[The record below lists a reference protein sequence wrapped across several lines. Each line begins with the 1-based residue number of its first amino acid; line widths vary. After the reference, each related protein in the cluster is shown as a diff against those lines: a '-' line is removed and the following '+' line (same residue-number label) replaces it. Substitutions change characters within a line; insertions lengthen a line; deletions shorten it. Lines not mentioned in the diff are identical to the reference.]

1 MLKLFKL
8 LKKIIVISIVI
19 IVVLVGAIFTYHQYQ
34 LSRES
39 SFIQNK
45 GTIVEFD
52 QKKINV
58 YTEGAGEDTFVF
70 MAGSGI
76 AAPVYELKG
85 LYSKFS
91 RDHKIVV
98 VERAG
103 YGYSYVFN
111 DDRDIDTIL
120 EQTRKALA
128 QSGNKPPYILV
139 PHSLSGLEAIYWA
152 QKYPQEIKSIVAI
165 DIGLPSGYAKHK
177 FDFSDKVSIKAM
189 NLLTKLG
196 FQRLLPSATYDPEV
210 IDQSFLSTKE
220 KEIFKALSYK
230 KAFNDDI
237 EKELLESNANAQK
250 SISLPLPKNTPILL
264 LSAYTDQNE
273 NSKEIKQKNKD
284 YKAFADN
291 LNKSEVEK
299 VEGKHSLYLYAPDE
313 IYQLATDF
321 IYGNPK

>member
-8 LKKIIVISIVI
+8 LKTIIVIIIVI

-39 SFIQNK
+39 SLIQNK
-45 GTIVEFD
+45 GTIVEFG

-70 MAGSGI
+70 MPGSGI
-76 AAPVYELKG
+76 AAPVYEMKG

-91 RDHKIVV
+91 RNHKIVV
-98 VERAG
+98 VEKAG
-103 YGYSYVFN
+103 YGYSDVFN

-128 QSGNKPPYILV
+128 QSENKPPYILV

-152 QKYPQEIKSIVAI
+152 QKYPQEVKSIVAI
-165 DIGLPSGYAKHK
+165 DIGLPNGYAKHK

-196 FQRLLPSATYDPEV
+196 FQRLLPSATYDPQV

-220 KEIFKALSYK
+220 KEIFKAISYK

-237 EKELLESNANAQK
+237 EKELLESNTNAQK
-250 SISLPLPKNTPILL
+250 ISLPLPKNTPILL
-264 LSAYTDQNE
+264 LSAYSDQNE
-273 NSKEIKQKNKD
+273 NSIGIKQKNKD
-284 YKAFADN
+284 YKEFADN
-291 LNKSEVEK
+291 INKSEVKK
-299 VEGKHSLYLYAPDE
+299 VEGKHSLYLYAPDK

-321 IYGNPK
+321 IYGNSK